1 MLKSFTLLFFSMV
14 ITLTLLCNTGTAMAE
29 PIIVAKVV
37 DTPITVYELN
47 REMQRIL
54 PMNSSFHG
62 GISEEKVAEVRT
74 ESLDNLIDQGY
85 KVQYALAQ
93 KISVSKADL
102 DKRLKKVHEKF
113 PTEKALQKA
122 LGKENIDVFYAS
134 VSRILLAKKAEAM
147 AIGSKSKLSDAE
159 VREFYE
165 KNKRMYN
172 RPKQYRASVILIKV
186 DPSRIATDKEPARLK
201 AETLA
206 EQAKAGEDFY
216 NLAYYNSDDRTKM
229 VGGDIGYFHTGQIVK
244 EIEDAIADLQPGEV
258 AGPVETLGGFNII
271 KLTELNEPKQLM
283 FEEVKV
289 KIRQSQEKKKYD
301 TLYDAW
307 MVELKKRYQ
316 HKIFLTGEK

>member
-1 MLKSFTLLFFSMV
+1 MPKSLVLLFFIMTASL
-14 ITLTLLCNTGTAMAE
+14 ILFFGAGTALAE
-29 PIIVAKVV
+29 PIIIAEVA

-54 PMNSSFHG
+54 PMNSSFHS

-102 DKRLKKVHEKF
+102 DKRLEKVHEKF
-113 PTEKALQKA
+113 PNRKVLQKA
-122 LGKENIDVFYAS
+122 LGEEDLEDFYAS
-134 VSRILLAKKAEAM
+134 VKRILLAKKAEVM
-147 AIGSKSKLSDAE
+147 AVGSKSKLSDAE

-244 EIEDAIADLQPGEV
+244 EIEDAIADLKPGEV
-258 AGPVETLGGFNII
+258 AGPVETLKGFNII

-301 TLYDAW
+301 ALYDAW
-307 MVELKKRYQ
+307 MAELKKRYQ
-316 HKIFLTGEK
+316 HEIFIPGEN